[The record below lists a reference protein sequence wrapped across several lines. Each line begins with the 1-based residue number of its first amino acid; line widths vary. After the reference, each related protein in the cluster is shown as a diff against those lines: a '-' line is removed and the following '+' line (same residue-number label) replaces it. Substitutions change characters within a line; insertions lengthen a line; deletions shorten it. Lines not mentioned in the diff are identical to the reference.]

1 MLLLSLCITACG
13 EQTGADSKTEEAI
26 AEDGV
31 SAGNTAELEKAFE
44 GNATELEKA
53 FEGNAAEFENPLAA
67 EDEALTEKAAEP
79 AEENAGGGR
88 SEQDD
93 AITLY
98 LSEEITYSD
107 EIIPVQYVDD
117 LSLLEEMKYTD
128 STYACRDGKLYYRR
142 YHENSFEE
150 AAM

>member
-67 EDEALTEKAAEP
+67 EDEALTERQRNRQKKTQAA
-79 AEENAGGGR
+79 AGR
-88 SEQDD
+88 SRMMPLRC
-93 AITLY
+93 T
-98 LSEEITYSD
+98 
-107 EIIPVQYVDD
+107 
-117 LSLLEEMKYTD
+117 
-128 STYACRDGKLYYRR
+128 CRRR
-142 YHENSFEE
+142 
-150 AAM
+150 